1 MAVDTYY
8 IRPVDTDFES
18 LCSLAYLTFFPLFA
32 FLTHGFFD
40 SHSSIENI
48 SDEASVKQKM
58 DQFKGQISCLLTG
71 LCWISPPIS

>member
-18 LCSLAYLTFFPLFA
+18 LFSLAYLTFFPLFA

-48 SDEASVKQKM
+48 SDEASEM
-58 DQFKGQISCLLTG
+58 DQLKGQISCLLTG
-71 LCWISPPIS
+71 LCWIFPPIS